1 MQFEKIGGNAINFG
15 QRTLRN
21 KLRQQN
27 FEIVEL
33 RKRGFQRLII
43 SVNIADYERNFRERN
58 HTETNKVKP
67 EKENIFVIFRRIK
80 QNKVDDFQT
89 TWPFE

>member
-58 HTETNKVKP
+58 HTETDKAKP
-67 EKENIFVIFRRIK
+67 EKETISVIFRRIK

-89 TWPFE
+89 T